1 MKKKSGLLFRSN
13 VEMRYFRQML
23 KKNLVIFLFV
33 MLIVLPVSV
42 YSCISLTRNELN
54 NVSSAAQ
61 IAVNSV
67 SREVQSIFGDVD
79 ALGSES
85 DFKSVN
91 TLSLDLELK
100 NYPPISR
107 LRSKLT
113 LLTRHYPALKEI
125 FLRFPNIKCTVTSR
139 WATFD
144 YADYDQTYSFDPAD
158 YDGLT
163 GGVDHTYSVFSCDDL
178 EVRRKD
184 KVEEVHPISLGV
196 NVVLP
201 NRCRAYA
208 LISSDYVTGLLPGFL
223 LERGTVSLSG
233 NRGGELVRYG
243 MDDRDEAGLGGL
255 RMSYTDDTGLLRM
268 DVAIPYM
275 AVLQLNRNV
284 ILLYI
289 LYIVAAAIATIC
301 IAYRMTKRQFIP
313 VRDLMEQ
320 IEAIDA
326 GLPERVKQDD
336 FIRESVARINDQRI
350 DAVNALEHARNS
362 LNRNAEILLLNGFA
376 QPDEELLKNFP
387 PAFIVVYGVIDGSYT
402 SENASILGTVAV
414 DRMIRYLPVKVNL
427 DMLSHDSFAFLYPL
441 SSAGD
446 TEGQETLERFCAMIN
461 DNGENSIHLCHSGVY
476 EGPGRVY
483 NALEEARTEM
493 LHYMKSSGKERS
505 DPAGRHSVQFPS
517 GVALYQ
523 TLISGDYEKAKDC
536 LAGAMNEDM
545 AAQYGIRSIYDY
557 LSSVIRFA
565 ASDIG
570 YILQEE
576 PLVYTVHQR
585 PTFLTEHLTEVAAHI
600 CDYRNNQ
607 KGYFVQEQRQE
618 LIAYIQSHLGNV
630 DLSAQDLCNEFRLSE
645 RSVKSI
651 IFSESGQTFANF
663 IRSER
668 IAKAAELLKQSDMQV
683 NDICAEVGFGTVSAF
698 RKAFKSTYGVA
709 PLEYRTGIAEPNES
723 KE

>member
-1 MKKKSGLLFRSN
+1 MKKKTGPLFRSN
-13 VEMRYFRQML
+13 VEVRYFRQML
-23 KKNLVIFLFV
+23 RKNLVIFLFV
-33 MLIVLPVSV
+33 MLVVLPVSV

-54 NVSSAAQ
+54 NVSNAAQ

-67 SREVQSIFGDVD
+67 SRDVQAIFNDVD
-79 ALGSES
+79 ALGSDS
-85 DFKSVN
+85 DFKSVS
-91 TLSLDLELK
+91 TLSFDLELK
-100 NYPPISR
+100 NYPPISS

-113 LLTRHYPALKEI
+113 QLTGNYSALDEV

-158 YDGLT
+158 YDGLK
-163 GGVDHTYSVFSCDDL
+163 GGVAHTYGVFSCDDL

-184 KVEEVHPISLGV
+184 RAEEVHPISLGV

-233 NRGGELVRYG
+233 NRGGELARYG
-243 MDDRDEAGLGGL
+243 MDDRDETGSGGL

-289 LYIVAAAIATIC
+289 LYIVSAAIATIC
-301 IAYRMTKRQFIP
+301 IAYRTTKQQFIP

-326 GLPERVKQDD
+326 GLPERVEQDD

-387 PAFIVVYGVIDGSYT
+387 SAFIVVYGVIDGSYT

-414 DRMIRYLPVKVNL
+414 DQMIRYLPVKVNL

-441 SSAGD
+441 SSVEDAD
-446 TEGQETLERFCAMIN
+446 RQETLERFCSMIN
-461 DNGENSIHLCHSGVY
+461 DNGESSIHLCCSGVY

-493 LHYMKSSGKERS
+493 LHYMKSSGAERN
-505 DPAGRHSVQFPS
+505 DPVERHTVQFPS

-523 TLISGDYEKAKDC
+523 TLISGDYEKAKDYLC
-536 LAGAMNEDM
+536 RAMNEDM
-545 AAQYGIRSIYDY
+545 VAQYGIRNIYDY

-565 ASDIG
+565 ASDID

-576 PLVYTVHQR
+576 PMVYTIHQR
-585 PTFLTEHLTEVAAHI
+585 PTFLTEHLTEVAVHI

-607 KGYFVQEQRQE
+607 KSYFVQEQRQE

-668 IAKAAELLKQSDMQV
+668 ITKAAELLKQSDMQV